1 MLARDLRTRGI
12 LLHDPVNDKD
22 RRDIA
27 ASLDG
32 DESSFARLVQ
42 RYESTVARQMWRFT
56 RAEAELESLTQ
67 EVFVE
72 AYFSLAGYKA
82 KAPFLHWLRRIA
94 TRVGY
99 RYWKRQAR
107 ERDRRQTL
115 DTWRTDF
122 EVSTQPKEPSEVAER
137 LFGLLEQLPPK
148 DRLVLTLLSFEELD
162 TREIGERLG
171 WSRSLVKVRA
181 FRARKKLKTMLEHE
195 GMDGVGYAKTTA

>member
-1 MLARDLRTRGI
+1 MQDAVIDE
-12 LLHDPVNDKD
+12 D

-32 DESSFARLVQ
+32 DERSFARLIA
-42 RYESTVARQMWRFT
+42 RYEGTVAHQMWRFT
-56 RAEAELESLTQ
+56 RDEGELEALTQ

-115 DTWRTDF
+115 DTWRADF
-122 EVSTQPKEPSEVAER
+122 EVSTKPEVPSEAAER
-137 LFGLLEQLPPK
+137 LFGMLEQLPAK
-148 DRLVLTLLSFEELD
+148 DRLVLTLLYFEELD

-181 FRARKKLKTMLEHE
+181 FRARKKLKAMLEDE
-195 GMDGVGYAKTTA
+195 GLGRVDYAKPTA